1 MHEPHMHAGG
11 NSMDMPVTV
20 DVQELQTLVKSKN
33 FPAVEKM
40 VSQNVRRLGLK
51 IVFGV
56 HVHVT
61 QFVAALFGIAY
72 FSKANVTSL
81 TATQPKTTHQST
93 RSHPR
98 APGYR

>member
-1 MHEPHMHAGG
+1 
-11 NSMDMPVTV
+11 MDMPVTV

-40 VSQNVRRLGLK
+40 VSQNVR
-51 IVFGV
+51 VFGM

-61 QFVAALFGIAY
+61 QFVATLFGIAY

-98 APGYR
+98 ALGYR

>member
-1 MHEPHMHAGG
+1 
-11 NSMDMPVTV
+11 MDMPVTGTV

-40 VSQNVRRLGLK
+40 VSQNVRRLGLRFD
-51 IVFGV
+51 FGM
-56 HVHVT
+56 HVLVT

-72 FSKANVTSL
+72 LSKANATSL